1 MDQSQFLKDLS
12 MVQKLAVHQNVI
24 SFYGI
29 CQTADWLYL
38 LFEDTP
44 TTLKRTLIESRT
56 PPNVNPHRF
65 SSLSEQRVL
74 VILHEIAVAMEYL
87 TSEQVGPPLTL
98 PPLEFASILSIRI
111 FDFAVR
117 PQDPVLVQHPI
128 DRRRNRENLMVRSQ
142 AIRRQRQIG

>member
-1 MDQSQFLKDLS
+1 MEPLDQSQFLKDLAV
-12 MVQKLAVHQNVI
+12 MQKLSAHHNVI

-38 LFEDTP
+38 LFEDTQ

-65 SSLSEQRVL
+65 SSLSEQRIL

-87 TSEQVGPPLTL
+87 TSEQVH
-98 PPLEFASILSIRI
+98 AST
-111 FDFAVR
+111 
-117 PQDPVLVQHPI
+117 
-128 DRRRNRENLMVRSQ
+128 RSHTTFPF
-142 AIRRQRQIG
+142 RQKTKNVHFPFRFRSLFTKLCAPTTSE